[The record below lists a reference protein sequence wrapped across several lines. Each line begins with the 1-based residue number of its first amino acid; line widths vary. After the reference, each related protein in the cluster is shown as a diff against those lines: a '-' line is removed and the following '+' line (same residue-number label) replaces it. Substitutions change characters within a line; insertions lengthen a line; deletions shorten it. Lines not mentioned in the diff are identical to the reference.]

1 VAELTKKDRESLEY
15 LEEILCQ
22 LDSAYNSAQDE
33 IKELKAHIEILK
45 DLCKIN
51 SIEIPKFEEFE
62 LL

>member
-1 VAELTKKDRESLEY
+1 MTKLTKKDSERLEY

-33 IKELKAHIEILK
+33 IKELKAHIVILK

-51 SIEIPKFEEFE
+51 SIEIPEVEEFE